1 MAICRR
7 FPDHGHTAARG
18 AQQKDRMSP
27 AMNTST
33 AVSREE
39 RDLGRSRLMNSISVA
54 ALVGVVVSSIS
65 LYHHFGTAKTS
76 FCNFGDSFNC
86 DLVNRSQYSTVLGIP
101 VALIG
106 LCGYVFI
113 LLLATAYRNKAETRI
128 FLAICCAAGLAFSL
142 YLTYIEK
149 FVLSAWCILCLS
161 SLGII
166 FVLTVLSASAAI
178 RRPPQA

>member
-1 MAICRR
+1 
-7 FPDHGHTAARG
+7 
-18 AQQKDRMSP
+18 
-27 AMNTST
+27 MNTNAHISQ
-33 AVSREE
+33 E
-39 RDLGRSRLMNSISVA
+39 RRDVEHPRLMNLI
-54 ALVGVVVSSIS
+54 ALMAVLGVIVSSIS

-86 DLVNRSQYSTVLGIP
+86 DLVNRSRYSTVLGLP

-128 FLAICCAAGLAFSL
+128 FLAICCTAGLAFSL
-142 YLTYIEK
+142 YLTYIEE
-149 FVLSAWCILCLS
+149 FVISAWCILCLS

-166 FVLTVLSASAAI
+166 FVLTVLSASVAI
-178 RRPPQA
+178 RRSPQGESPTPR